1 MNFKIYLG
9 KFLHSLLLYIC
20 MLIALHLHVCTN
32 LENMSYVHIYILLL
46 ILERLCGNI

>member
-20 MLIALHLHVCTN
+20 MLIALHLYVCTN
-32 LENMSYVHIYILLL
+32 LENMSYVHIYIFVH
-46 ILERLCGNI
+46 IVVST